1 MVRRPG
7 PRWARAVALATRWR
21 LATLMALGMTML
33 PESGHTNPTANPTTA
48 AATATTTTAATVN
61 LDALWDFRQPALS
74 EQRLRQAWAA
84 APADSDEA
92 WVLQTQVARA
102 LGLQQRFDEARALL
116 DRMADRADTA
126 GAEVRVRWRL
136 ERGRS
141 WASATHPPA
150 TQTDE
155 ARARARAWFVDAA
168 ELARQ
173 SALDGLA
180 IDAIHML
187 AFVDTAPAQ
196 QLHWAQQALAV
207 VQQSSQPAARRWEA
221 SVRHNLGHALL
232 QLGRHEEALG
242 EFRAAR
248 ALRERSGD
256 AQAIHVARWME
267 ARALRALG
275 RHHEA
280 LAIQRQLAEVMA
292 AEGRQDPHV
301 DEEISLLLRA
311 LR

>member
-7 PRWARAVALATRWR
+7 PRWAPAVTLAALSRFTTLLALA
-21 LATLMALGMTML
+21 MTPL
-33 PESGHTNPTANPTTA
+33 PTPAH
-48 AATATTTTAATVN
+48 ATADATVD

-74 EQRLRQAWAA
+74 EQRLRAAWSA
-84 APADSDEA
+84 APADSNEA
-92 WVLQTQVARA
+92 LVLQTQVARA

-116 DRMADRADTA
+116 DRLADRADTA
-126 GAEVRVRWRL
+126 SAEVRVRWRL
-136 ERGRS
+136 EQGRS

-155 ARARARAWFVDAA
+155 ARARARAWFVEAA
-168 ELARQ
+168 ELARA

-180 IDAIHML
+180 VDAIHML
-187 AFVDTAPAQ
+187 AFVDTAPGQ

-207 VQQSSQPAARRWEA
+207 VGQSSQPAARRWEA

-232 QLGRHEEALG
+232 QLGRPDEALV
-242 EFRAAR
+242 EFRAAL
-248 ALRERSGD
+248 ALREQAGN

-275 RHHEA
+275 RHEEA
-280 LAIQRQLAEVMA
+280 LAIQLQLAESMA
-292 AEGRQDPHV
+292 ADGRQDPHV
-301 DEEISLLLRA
+301 DAEITLLRQA